1 MYIIYVIMYIHS
13 LIYFFQSLYV
23 AEVSNGFMLSLVPLS
38 NESVHVYINARYVH
52 GIPIGYRLFEASKE
66 YLNKYKAS
74 FCLFYI
80 YKILKRQSNNVTS
93 SLKNALS
100 ICKYTD
106 KALANK
112 IY

>member
-1 MYIIYVIMYIHS
+1 M
-13 LIYFFQSLYV
+13 
-23 AEVSNGFMLSLVPLS
+23 
-38 NESVHVYINARYVH
+38 YINAHYVH
-52 GIPIGYRLFEASKE
+52 GIPIGYRLFEANKE

-74 FCLFYI
+74 FCLYI
-80 YKILKRQSNNVTS
+80 YIILKRQGNNVAL